1 MLWTGSL
8 PGTSSDFDE
17 HEFIRQ
23 RDGVDSQSDAES
35 GQTRVQNQDQIQDA
49 PGQNGGPHDL
59 PGQDKQTRR
68 MTAGR
73 D

>member
-8 PGTSSDFDE
+8 PGTASDFDE
-17 HEFIRQ
+17 REFVQQ

-35 GQTRVQNQDQIQDA
+35 GHTRVQERTD
-49 PGQNGGPHDL
+49 QNGGPHDL
-59 PGQDKQTRR
+59 PGQDSRTRDVS
-68 MTAGR
+68 AGR

>member
-1 MLWTGSL
+1 MLWTGAL
-8 PGTSSDFDE
+8 PGTANDFDE
-17 HEFIRQ
+17 REFIRQ

-35 GQTRVQNQDQIQDA
+35 GHMRVYDQDHPD
-49 PGQNGGPHDL
+49 QNGGPHDL

-68 MTAGR
+68 ITAGR

>member
-17 HEFIRQ
+17 REFIRQ
-23 RDGVDSQSDAES
+23 RDGVDPESDAES
-35 GQTRVQNQDQIQDA
+35 GDTRVQQEGG
-49 PGQNGGPHDL
+49 GQNGGPHDL
-59 PGQDKQTRR
+59 PGQDNQTREMSER
-68 MTAGR
+68 R